1 MFDLVNKHRKFV
13 QILLAMIT
21 LPFAFWGIDSYF
33 KDAAS
38 TDEVARVGS
47 SKITMQQLDVAM
59 RERAEQIRS
68 RQGGSVDAKLLSH
81 RSSARVC

>member
-33 KDAAS
+33 KDASS
-38 TDEVARVGS
+38 TDEVARVG
-47 SKITMQQLDVAM
+47 
-59 RERAEQIRS
+59 
-68 RQGGSVDAKLLSH
+68 
-81 RSSARVC
+81 